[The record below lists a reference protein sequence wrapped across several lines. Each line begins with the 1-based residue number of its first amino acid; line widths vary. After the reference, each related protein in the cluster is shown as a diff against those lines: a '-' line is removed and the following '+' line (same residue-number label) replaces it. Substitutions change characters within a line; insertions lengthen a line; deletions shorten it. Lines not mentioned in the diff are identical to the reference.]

1 MRTLNDQEVDQVAA
15 GQSVVFIGSPQMIVD
30 HSAVMAD
37 LMQRSGTSAL
47 AGAMAPGPIPL
58 RILGGMGG
66 GIVGGISAIYNIGNH
81 VRTVTPRIT
90 ITEIRSAPRGGM
102 AGGSG

>member
-1 MRTLNDQEVDQVAA
+1 MRALTDQEVDQVAA
-15 GQSVVFIGSPQMIVD
+15 GQSAVFIGAPLTIVD
-30 HSAVMAD
+30 PGAVVAD

-58 RILGGMGG
+58 RVLGGIGG